1 MTPLIILGGGL
12 AGLSAAYHLKEG
24 YTLYEKE
31 DRPGGLCRSDPHRGF
46 LFDRSGHLLHFKND
60 YARKLVHRLLK
71 GNLIT
76 HRRSAW
82 VYSKERYTRYPFQ
95 ANTYGL
101 PAEVIADC
109 LFGFIEAKKRYQ
121 ITPRTRYKN
130 FEDWILRNFGRG
142 IAAHFMLPYNE
153 KMWTLPPRE
162 LTTEWLSPY
171 VPRPSLEEVVLGAL
185 TDQNKPF
192 GYNAE
197 FFYPHRGGIE
207 ALVRALAK
215 EAKPIT
221 TGCRAETVDW
231 KRRLIR
237 FANGEEAPYNYLIS
251 TLPLPEFIS
260 MLTPSLPHLER
271 AAAELRFCSVYNIN
285 FGISRKNLSDKHWV
299 YFPEKEFSF
308 YRVGF
313 PANFSPH
320 VVSPRAS
327 SVYTEVSYSPS
338 RPVDK
343 LTIVDK
349 VKEDLQR
356 AGILKSSKEVIA
368 EKVFDIK
375 YAYVIYDHTY
385 RKNVR
390 LIHQFLQRNQIFSI
404 GRFGGWKYSSME
416 DAILDGKETAEKI
429 AKLL

>member
-1 MTPLIILGGGL
+1 MAPLIILGGGL
-12 AGLSAAYHLKEG
+12 AGLSVAYHLRG
-24 YTLYEKE
+24 RYTLYEKE
-31 DRPGGLCRSDPHRGF
+31 ERPGGLCRSDQLESF
-46 LFDRSGHLLHFKND
+46 LFDRSGHLLHFRND
-60 YARKLVHRLLK
+60 YVRKLVHRLLK
-71 GNLIT
+71 GNLIA
-76 HRRSAW
+76 HRRRAW
-82 VYSKERYTRYPFQ
+82 VYSKGRYTRYPFQ

-101 PAEVIADC
+101 PVEVAADC
-109 LFGFIEAKKRYQ
+109 LLGFIEAKKRYH
-121 ITPRTRYKN
+121 ITASTRYKN

-171 VPRPSLEEVVLGAL
+171 VPRPSLKDVVMGAL
-185 TDQNKPF
+185 TDQEKPF

-197 FFYPHRGGIE
+197 FFYPRRGGIE

-215 EAKPIT
+215 GVKAIL
-221 TGCRAETVDW
+221 TGYRAEAIDW
-231 KRRLIR
+231 KRQLIR
-237 FANGEEAPYNYLIS
+237 FANGAEAPYNYLIS
-251 TLPLPEFIS
+251 TLPLPELIR
-260 MLTPSLPHLER
+260 MLNPFPDSLER

-320 VVSPRAS
+320 VVPPRAS

-338 RPVDK
+338 RPADK
-343 LTIVDK
+343 QTIVNK

-356 AGILKSSKEVIA
+356 AGILNSPKEVIA

-390 LIHQFLQRNQIFSI
+390 LIHQFLQRNRIFSI

-429 AKLL
+429 APLL